1 MINLLQKSDL
11 NKNLLE
17 KADLNLK
24 NIKTDKNGYKN
35 G

>member
-17 KADLNLK
+17 KADLNFK